1 MQRRQ
6 VQGLCFNCNDKFTTG
21 HKHTKAQLLI
31 LECETTPEEGLYEE
45 FAAEEPIMEST
56 ETVNPKITLYA
67 LSGWAAPQTMRVMAK
82 IGQYAIVIL
91 IDSGSTHNFIS
102 SRLANLLQLSIK
114 PTTSF
119 SVQVANGAK
128 LTCQGMFEKVQ
139 ILIQN
144 IPFSLTVYFLPI
156 TGLDMVLGIQW
167 LETLG
172 SVVCDW
178 KDLTMEF
185 EWEDKKQRLQGI
197 NPHAVQSASV
207 TEVAKEIKQGQGVY
221 AICFYTS
228 LEDSFD
234 KTPICMQQIL
244 VEYSNLFQEPRQ
256 LPPSR
261 DIDHNIPLKEG
272 TEPVNVRPYRYPYF

>member
-1 MQRRQ
+1 MQRRRAR
-6 VQGLCFNCNDKFTTG
+6 GLCFNCNDKFTAG
-21 HKHTKAQLLI
+21 HKCTKAQLLI

-102 SRLANLLQLSIK
+102 SRLANLLQLPIK

-144 IPFSLTVYFLPI
+144 IPFSLTVYSLPI

-172 SVVCDW
+172 SVVCNW

-228 LEDSFD
+228 LEDFFD
-234 KTPICMQQIL
+234 KTPICMQ
-244 VEYSNLFQEPRQ
+244 
-256 LPPSR
+256 
-261 DIDHNIPLKEG
+261 
-272 TEPVNVRPYRYPYF
+272 